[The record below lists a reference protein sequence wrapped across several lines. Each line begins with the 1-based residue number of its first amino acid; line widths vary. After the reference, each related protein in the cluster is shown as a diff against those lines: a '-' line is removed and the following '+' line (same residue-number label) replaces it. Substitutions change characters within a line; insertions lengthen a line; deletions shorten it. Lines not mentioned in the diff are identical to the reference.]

1 MCKYGPLY
9 SHLGS
14 VSVDRRLFG
23 QQLLNYNVFNVCFC
37 AVKLRD
43 GVILGILSKNSY
55 VWSPGYS
62 CIYGVFSS
70 CFPILPNERLPVV
83 IAFLVIIQ
91 KLIMCKKPKTKTV
104 IRYLYRSG
112 SSYQVQLHNCGFF
125 VCLNV
130 CIIFPDIDKLAMM
143 VFM

>member
-37 AVKLRD
+37 AEKLRD

-55 VWSPGYS
+55 VCSPGYS
-62 CIYGVFSS
+62 CINGVFSS

-91 KLIMCKKPKTKTV
+91 KLIMYKKPK
-104 IRYLYRSG
+104 R
-112 SSYQVQLHNCGFF
+112 
-125 VCLNV
+125 
-130 CIIFPDIDKLAMM
+130 
-143 VFM
+143 